1 VPIFLDQ
8 DIQIVYLLYNVEW
21 SNPFVCVI
29 PQNLFTIYSK
39 FMRSV
44 SSITNDNYF
53 DVVVNFIALDLCV
66 CVCESKAQIQAR
78 T

>member
-1 VPIFLDQ
+1 MVESFCVCDPSKLIY
-8 DIQIVYLLYNVEW
+8 YL
-21 SNPFVCVI
+21 FKR
-29 PQNLFTIYSK
+29 FTCIEHN
-39 FMRSV
+39 V